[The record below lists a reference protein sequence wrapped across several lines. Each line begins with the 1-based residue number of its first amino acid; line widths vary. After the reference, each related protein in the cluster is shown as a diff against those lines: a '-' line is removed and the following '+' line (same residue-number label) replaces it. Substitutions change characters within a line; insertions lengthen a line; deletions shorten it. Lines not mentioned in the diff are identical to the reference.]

1 MNLLSKRIAQGL
13 VFVLGAIPFA
23 VRSQLGW
30 LVGYIF
36 GCFPSRE
43 RRIASLQLRVF
54 LDKQVSPPLIR
65 RVFANAGRTFFE
77 SFNLRPVLTDP
88 RYSILLEDTET
99 FKKLR
104 AADRPIVALTAHT
117 GNWDLLGA
125 YIIHQGMEVTTIA
138 RDARSPFAQSILSCI
153 RDRYGIRTLWR
164 SDKKGMKQ
172 LIQVLKD
179 RNIVAALIDQDTR
192 VSSSHIPFFSHPAK
206 TPSSLVT
213 LGKRHNAQFVSA
225 FLFRTGRTSYRLYLA
240 PLDSAMETDD
250 ILSAYNMELE
260 RLVRQFPEQWVWFHK
275 RWRSLPTGAVLSS
288 SEYIDHLERQLST

>member
-54 LDKQVSPPLIR
+54 LDKEVSPLLIR

-88 RYSILLEDTET
+88 RYSIVLEDTET

-104 AADRPIVALTAHT
+104 TADRPIVALTAHT

-153 RDRYGIRTLWR
+153 RDRYGIGTLWR

-225 FLFRTGRTSYRLYLA
+225 FLFRTGGTSYQLYLA
-240 PLDSAMETDD
+240 PLDSAKETDD
-250 ILSAYNMELE
+250 ILTAYNMELE

-288 SEYIDHLERQLST
+288 SEYIDYLERKLST